1 MNCQVSDKK
10 SGDKSIKIFFI
21 SALVLF
27 AAAFA
32 LLIAARRISGFADMY
47 TNMVYPVLV
56 GTVGR
61 FFGLFPFSVVE
72 IGLYALTVAL
82 IALALRYIIKK
93 KPLKLISIYVFI
105 AGLLLF
111 LYSAGCGVNYYRE
124 PFSTYYMEHLRE
136 IRGDDL
142 ILTAGESDLED
153 MLEWLT
159 GKVNEA
165 RKEFDASSGNYER
178 LAAKGVAA
186 MEKAAGTY
194 PELSGYYPRP
204 KPVLISEILSL
215 GQYTGVYSPFTIEAN
230 YNRAMV
236 SYNMPHTICHELSH
250 LRGFMREDE
259 ANFIGYLACT
269 GSDDADMRY
278 SGYLLGWIYA
288 GNALAKSDPEGYER
302 LRGELSGSVEEDI
315 EENNAYWERFEGKPA
330 EAAEKMNDTYLKA
343 NGQSEGVKTYGR
355 VVDLM
360 LIDYLNRE

>member
-1 MNCQVSDKK
+1 MNCQANKK
-10 SGDKSIKIFFI
+10 TGDKSVKIFFL
-21 SALVLF
+21 SAAVLF

-32 LLIAARRISGFADMY
+32 LLYAARKVSGFADMY
-47 TNMVYPVLV
+47 TNTVYPVIV

-61 FFGLFPFSVVE
+61 FFGFFPFSVVE
-72 IGLYALTVAL
+72 IGLYSLVILAVVIAVRML
-82 IALALRYIIKK
+82 IKREL
-93 KPLKLISIYVFI
+93 LKLVSIYAFI
-105 AGLLLF
+105 VGLLLF
-111 LYSAGCGVNYYRE
+111 LYSAGCGINYYRE
-124 PFSTYYMEHLRE
+124 PFSSYYMEYLRE
-136 IRGDDL
+136 ARGDDL
-142 ILTAGESDLED
+142 ILTAGDNDLED

-159 GKVNEA
+159 GMVNEA
-165 RKEFDASSGNYER
+165 REEFDASSGNYEN
-178 LAAKGVAA
+178 LAEKGVAA
-186 MEKAAGTY
+186 MNKAAGIY
-194 PELSGYYPRP
+194 PELAGYYPRP

-215 GQYTGVYSPFTIEAN
+215 GQYTGVYSPFTVEAN

-288 GNALAKSDPEGYER
+288 GNQLAKSDPERYEI
-302 LRGELSGSVEEDI
+302 LRGELYGSVRKDL
-315 EENNAYWERFEGKPA
+315 EENNAYWDRFEGKPA
-330 EAAEKMNDTYLKA
+330 ETAEKMNDTYLKA

-360 LIDYLNRE
+360 LIDFLNRD